1 MANLFEQYGIK
12 EVADVIIYDIAT
24 GKPVLYLDT
33 LKVSTIEETAQQ
45 STATGGKGNAA
56 LIIWDYGKEI
66 TLNLED
72 ALFSMKSMAL
82 MHGGKI
88 SKTQTVE
95 RAKSFRATTAGEVPA
110 ELGLPGDAVFYND
123 AGEVVLETA
132 LAEGQ
137 QYIATWKETVQ
148 NGGADVITINA
159 ETFPGTY
166 RIVGDTYARSYV
178 TGKDEFFQFVI
189 PMAKMNAEK
198 TITMQAEG
206 DPSTF
211 AMSLRV
217 LRPEDGNMMKLI
229 KYPITGAS
237 AAAAAYAK
245 V

>member
-12 EVADVIIYDIAT
+12 EVADVTFYDTAT
-24 GKPVLYLDT
+24 GAPVLYLDT

-45 STATGGKGNAA
+45 STANGGKGNAA

-72 ALFSMKSMAL
+72 ALFSMKSMAI

-88 SKTQTVE
+88 SKSEKVN
-95 RAKSFRATTAGEVPA
+95 RAKSFRATEAGTIPSDLGIPSDAKIYDEA
-110 ELGLPGDAVFYND
+110 EQPVESANI
-123 AGEVVLETA
+123 AKNS
-132 LAEGQ
+132 
-137 QYIATWKETVQ
+137 QYIAAWEETIS

-159 ETFPGTY
+159 ESFPGTY

-178 TGKDEFFQFVI
+178 TGKDKFFQFVI

-211 AMSLRV
+211 SMSLRV

-229 KYPITGAS
+229 KYPIANSAGAS
-237 AAAAAYAK
+237 YANF
-245 V
+245 

>member
-12 EVADVIIYDIAT
+12 EVADVTFYDTAT
-24 GKPVLYLDT
+24 GAPALYLDT

-45 STATGGKGNAA
+45 SAATGGKGNAS
-56 LIIWDYGKEI
+56 LIVWDYGKEI

-72 ALFSMKSMAL
+72 ALFSMKSMAI

-88 SKTQTVE
+88 SKTGTVQ
-95 RAKSFRATTAGEVPA
+95 RAKSFRAAAAATVPSD
-110 ELGLPGDAVFYND
+110 LGIPSSAKFYND
-123 AGEVVLETA
+123 AQEEVASANISANER
-132 LAEGQ
+132 
-137 QYIATWKETVQ
+137 YIATWNETVAS
-148 NGGADVITINA
+148 GGADVITINA
-159 ETFPGTY
+159 ENFPGTY
-166 RIVGDTYARSYV
+166 KVVGDTYARSYT

-211 AMSLRV
+211 SMSLRV

-229 KYPITGAS
+229 KYPIS
-237 AAAAAYAK
+237 NAAAASYASL
-245 V
+245 

>member
-12 EVADVIIYDIAT
+12 EVADVTFYDTAT
-24 GKPVLYLDT
+24 GAPALYLDT

-88 SKTQTVE
+88 SKTESVD
-95 RAKSFRATTAGEVPA
+95 RAKSFRPATSGAIPA
-110 ELGLPGDAVFYND
+110 ELGIPENAKIYND
-123 AGEVVLETA
+123 AEEAVDVSNIAANE
-132 LAEGQ
+132 
-137 QYIATWKETVQ
+137 QYIATWKETVS

-159 ETFPGTY
+159 ENFPGTY

-211 AMSLRV
+211 SMSLRV
-217 LRPEDGNMMKLI
+217 LRPEDGNMMKLV
-229 KYPITGAS
+229 KYPIAN
-237 AAAAAYAK
+237 AAAASYASL
-245 V
+245 